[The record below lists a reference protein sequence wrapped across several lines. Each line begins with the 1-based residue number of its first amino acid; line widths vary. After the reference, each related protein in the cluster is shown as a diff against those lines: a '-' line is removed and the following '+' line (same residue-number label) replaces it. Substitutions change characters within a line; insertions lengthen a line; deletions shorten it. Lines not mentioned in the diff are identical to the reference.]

1 MRVPVLLRSL
11 ALLMHGARSPIACL
25 LLMLGLLLLS
35 APAWAQAGGAPEA
48 AAATTTTTTHQAA
61 PAPAHVVVL
70 NRKVALLRAYFLG
83 VPPAE
88 RAQRAEQTIRELLDK
103 GGPGTVS
110 VQQAPQGSLLMI
122 DGAFALILVPED
134 ADKVSGE
141 SFEALT
147 QRSAQAL
154 SHAIA
159 ETREARDKGRL
170 MRALLYSALATLVFA
185 VAVWGAWR
193 LRQLLMAR
201 AARMLEKKTAELGV
215 GEASLLHPSRLRTAV
230 RWLLG
235 FVAWLVMAAL
245 AYEWL
250 VYVLTRFAYTR
261 AWGEQLGDFLFS
273 VLQRIGGGVLR
284 ALPDLIIALAIF
296 LLARGVLALF
306 KPMFERAEHG
316 RGGGP
321 GWLDQDLAVPTRRIV
336 TAAVWLFAL
345 AMAYPY
351 LPGAQSEAFKGISVL
366 VGLMLTL
373 GGSGLV
379 GQGASGLLL
388 MYSRTI
394 RVGEYVRIND
404 QEGTVTELGTFTTK
418 IRTGLGEE
426 ISLPN
431 SMVMASVT
439 KNYSRTIRDKGFI
452 LDTVLTIGY
461 DTPWRQVE
469 AMLVEAARRTE
480 GVLDEP
486 APRVFKTGL
495 SDFYVEYRLVC
506 QAAPERPR
514 PRAEVLHTLH
524 SHVLDVFNEAG
535 VQIMSPH
542 YLGDPDTAKVVP
554 KSQWHA
560 APARAPG
567 QVADASP

>member
-1 MRVPVLLRSL
+1 MHVPVLLRSL
-11 ALLMHGARSPIACL
+11 ALLMHSARFPGACL
-25 LLMLGLLLLS
+25 LLMLGLLLPAS
-35 APAWAQAGGAPEA
+35 AWAQAGAPEGA
-48 AAATTTTTTHQAA
+48 GATTTTTQQAA

-88 RAQRAEQTIRELLDK
+88 RAQRAEQTIRDLLDK

-170 MRALLYSALATLVFA
+170 MHALLYSALATLVFA
-185 VAVWGAWR
+185 IAVWGALR
-193 LRQLLMAR
+193 LRQLLLAR
-201 AARMLEKKTAELGV
+201 AARMLEERAVKLQV

-235 FVAWLVMAAL
+235 FAAWLVMAAL

-250 VYVLTRFAYTR
+250 AYVLTRFAYTR
-261 AWGEQLGDFLFS
+261 AWGEELGDFLFS

-284 ALPDLIIALAIF
+284 ALPDLITALAIF
-296 LLARGVLALF
+296 LLARGVLVLL

-316 RGGGP
+316 RGGP

-336 TAAVWLFAL
+336 TAAVWLFAI

-431 SMVMASVT
+431 SLIMSSVT
-439 KNYSRTIRDKGFI
+439 KNYSRTIRGKGYI
-452 LDTVLTIGY
+452 LDTVMTIGY

-469 AMLVEAARRTE
+469 AMMTEAARRTE
-480 GVLDEP
+480 GVLNTP
-486 APRVFKTGL
+486 PPRVFKTAL
-495 SDFYVEYRLVC
+495 QDFYVEYRLVC
-506 QAAPERPR
+506 QAIPAQPR
-514 PRAEVLHTLH
+514 PRAEVMQVLH
-524 SHVLDVFNEAG
+524 SNLLDVFNEHG

-542 YLGDPDTAKVVP
+542 YLGDPPADKVVP
-554 KSQWHA
+554 RSNWYA
-560 APARAPG
+560 APAKKPEDAAP
-567 QVADASP
+567 AA